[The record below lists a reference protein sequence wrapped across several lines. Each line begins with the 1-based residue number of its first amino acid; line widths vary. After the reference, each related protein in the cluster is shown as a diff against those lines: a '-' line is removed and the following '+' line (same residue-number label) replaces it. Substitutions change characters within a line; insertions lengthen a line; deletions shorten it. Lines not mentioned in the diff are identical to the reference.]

1 MKKNLTIVI
10 KESKLE
16 DNKGYLYSFS
26 DVSNGDIIFDIVA
39 IGELSFDELSNGFL
53 RTVGILKRG
62 DEIGFVIYK
71 DKTYVFTGK
80 ALIEHTNRSVGEDNE
95 IDKNINTDNMKKEYR
110 DVFVIKVYD
119 EVSSKAEYLF
129 IDKEEYFLGSVVEDE
144 IERKSYSLACKKFE
158 EKSPLS
164 KKFFF
169 RYTISK

>member
-39 IGELSFDELSNGFL
+39 SGELSFDELSNGFL

-80 ALIEHTNRSVGEDNE
+80 ALIEHTNRCTDEVVS
-95 IDKNINTDNMKKEYR
+95 KNVNTDNVKKVYR
-110 DVFVIKVYD
+110 DVFISKIYDKVTN
-119 EVSSKAEYLF
+119 KLEYLF
-129 IDKEEYFLGSVVEDE
+129 IDEDGYLLGSVLEDE
-144 IERKSYSLACKKFE
+144 LDRNTYALAAKKFI

-164 KKFFF
+164 KTQQF
-169 RYTISK
+169 RFVVAD